1 MIATDQKRLATAGRD
16 AAIVTAYVIAYVALD
31 WISYLYLLAPFAI
44 TPWNPP
50 PGLSVA
56 LLTIAGL
63 RFWPAVL
70 VAVLLAEI
78 LVRGGGSHPLSTTAT
93 SLAFAVGYVGVAA
106 VLLKVVRFDPRLTRV
121 RDVVWLVAV
130 AVNGS
135 VVIATAYVG
144 LLVVGGAL
152 VPEAA
157 LSAALRL
164 WVGDAIGIVVTAPLI
179 MLLVAGDPP
188 ILFEE
193 RWVIPEVVLQL
204 FAVVAALLAVFV
216 IGKGNESSYFY
227 LLFLPL
233 IWISLRHGLRGTVLC
248 LVVIQIG
255 LIIGFQYSQHTHSD
269 VLALQLLMLAIAITG
284 LMLGSAVSERR
295 DTLEALGT
303 REAELRTVVATAPD
317 AILAVDRSGVVTAA
331 NPAAAAMFLTTRE
344 RIVGEHL
351 SRFVSGDGHLRE
363 VAHNLEVVGI
373 RSGGERFPA
382 EASFNGAVLADRSL
396 RIGVLRDI
404 SERKAME
411 ERLREG
417 ERVIDRAMRL
427 ASVGEL
433 ASALAHEL
441 NQPLAAIANYVR
453 ASKLLLDAKDTRDP
467 KLDEVMGHALAEVT
481 RAADVVRR
489 LREYFRT
496 GASRLETIDPCV
508 VIAGTTK
515 QWSERARQD
524 GVQIDTT
531 MPDELPSL
539 LADRVQI
546 EIVMHNLLSNAFDS
560 VLSAPDGRR
569 RIEVVA
575 RRERKAQIRV
585 TVTDSGPGLTPDRLP
600 SLFQP
605 FATSKPGGMGLG
617 LSISRSMV
625 ENHGGRIWAEPLDPG
640 AAFHFTLGIDDRADE
655 AEG

>member
-1 MIATDQKRLATAGRD
+1 MTAGED
-16 AAIVTAYVIAYVALD
+16 AAIATAYVIAYVALD
-31 WISYLYLLAPFAI
+31 WISYLYPLAPFAI

-70 VAVLLAEI
+70 IAVLLAEI

-106 VLLKVVRFDPRLTRV
+106 VLLRVVRFDPQLRRV

-135 VVIATAYVG
+135 VVIAAAYVG
-144 LLVVGGAL
+144 LLVSVGAL
-152 VPEAA
+152 ALEAA

-179 MLLVAGDPP
+179 MLLVARDPP
-188 ILFEE
+188 ALFDEPWAIAE
-193 RWVIPEVVLQL
+193 AALQSLAVL
-204 FAVVAALLAVFV
+204 ATLLAVLV
-216 IGKGNESSYFY
+216 IGAGSESRYFY

-233 IWISLRHGLRGTVLC
+233 IWISLRHGLRGAVLC
-248 LVVIQIG
+248 LVVIQLG
-255 LIIGFQYSQHTHSD
+255 LIIGYQFSPHAESD
-269 VLALQLLMLAIAITG
+269 VLELQLLMLAIAITG
-284 LMLGSAVSERR
+284 LMLGSAVSERL
-295 DTLEALGT
+295 DTLDALGT
-303 REAELRTVVATAPD
+303 REAELSTVVDTAPD
-317 AILAVDRSGVVTAA
+317 AILAIDSSGVVTAA
-331 NPAAAAMFLTTRE
+331 NRAAEAMFMRRRE
-344 RIVGEHL
+344 RIVGGHL
-351 SRFVSGDGHLRE
+351 SQFISSDGHIEAAVRNVE
-363 VAHNLEVVGI
+363 VIGI
-373 RSGGERFPA
+373 RAGGERFPA
-382 EASFNGAVLADRSL
+382 EASFSRTALADRSL
-396 RIGVLRDI
+396 QIGVVRDI

-411 ERLREG
+411 ERLRER
-417 ERVIDRAMRL
+417 ERVLGQAIRL

-453 ASKLLLDAKDTRDP
+453 GSKLLLEAKETRDP
-467 KLDEVMGHALAEVT
+467 KLDDVMGRALAEVT

-496 GASRLETIDPCV
+496 GASRLERIDLQAIV
-508 VIAGTTK
+508 AGATK
-515 QWSERARQD
+515 QWLERARRD

-539 LADRVQI
+539 LADRVQM

-560 VLSAPDGRR
+560 VLGAADGRR
-569 RIEVVA
+569 RIDVVA
-575 RRERKAQIRV
+575 RREGKAQIRV

-605 FATSKPGGMGLG
+605 FATTKPGGMGLG

-625 ENHGGRIWAEPLDPG
+625 ENHGGRIWAEPLDSG
-640 AAFHFTLGIDDRADE
+640 AAFHFTLRIDDRADE
-655 AEG
+655 AKG